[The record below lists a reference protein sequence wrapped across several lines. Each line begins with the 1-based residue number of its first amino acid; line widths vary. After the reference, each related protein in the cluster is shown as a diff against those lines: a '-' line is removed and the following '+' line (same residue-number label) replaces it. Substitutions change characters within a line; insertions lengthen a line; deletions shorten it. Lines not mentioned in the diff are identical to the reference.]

1 MDRFYYDLLNIGKKK
16 MDEPKYTKL
25 LNRIIDEETNYMRI
39 ENPTLDRVCKVVST
53 NINDRLKE
61 LNINSKI
68 INTKEL
74 YDMYEHEFILSS
86 FIDLDNNINYFIIDP
101 SYSQFK
107 NTNIEYT
114 LNKTIEGKNLLWDN
128 SNSKDGLKLLDSYNI
143 TTNSFKNN
151 YPGGG
156 SNWYAPSKETI
167 TYYIDP
173 RNFLNEVNICFMAF

>member
-53 NINDRLKE
+53 NMNDRLKE

-114 LNKTIEGKNLLWDN
+114 LNKTIEGKNLLNSLMCLGYSKIEDN
-128 SNSKDGLKLLDSYNI
+128 DLKRYIGSLMCESDINKIDI
-143 TTNSFKNN
+143 TISDLVLERRK
-151 YPGGG
+151 
-156 SNWYAPSKETI
+156 
-167 TYYIDP
+167 
-173 RNFLNEVNICFMAF
+173 